1 MITGTISHRRAYINL
16 TVRGPGGQEGDVE
29 FLLDT
34 GFNGVITLPRAA
46 CTLLA
51 LPYSR
56 PQPIGVADGSRVLLD
71 VYDATLLWDGRPR
84 AVEVL
89 AKDGTALI
97 GMALLDGSDVRL
109 QVTDGGLITIEPL
122 QPATSPP

>member
-1 MITGTISHRRAYINL
+1 MITGAISRRRAYINL

-34 GFNGVITLPRAA
+34 GFNGAITLPPAA

-51 LPYSR
+51 LPYVR
-56 PQPIGVADGSRVLLD
+56 PQPTGLADGSRVLLD
-71 VYDATLLWDGRPR
+71 VHEATLLWDGRSR
-84 AVEVL
+84 VVEVL

-122 QPATSPP
+122 QSATSAP